1 MLTLLKYFLLLDHD
15 LSCKMKKRVIK
26 DYKNLPEEIREAL
39 KEKYPQGF
47 VHHIITFFNQ
57 DKQLISA
64 LPYET
69 DEISYLIK
77 MPASLHLNEDEED
90 TESEID
96 EFPEGDNLED
106 LDEER
111 YLIQEE
117 EEEESD

>member
-1 MLTLLKYFLLLDHD
+1 
-15 LSCKMKKRVIK
+15 MKKKVIK
-26 DYKNLPEEIREAL
+26 DYKNLPEEIREAI

-47 VHHIITFFNQ
+47 VHHIITFFNK

-69 DEISYLIK
+69 EEISYLIK
-77 MPASLHLNEDEED
+77 MPSTLHLEERD
-90 TESEID
+90 TDSEENLD
-96 EFPEGDNLED
+96 EFDEGTSLED
-106 LDEER
+106 LDEEK

>member
-1 MLTLLKYFLLLDHD
+1 
-15 LSCKMKKRVIK
+15 MKKRVIK
-26 DYKNLPEEIREAL
+26 DYRNLPEEIRDAL
-39 KEKYPQGF
+39 KAKYPQGY

-57 DKQLISA
+57 DKQLVSA

-77 MPASLHLNEDEED
+77 MPSSLHLNEDEED
-90 TESEID
+90 SDSAID
-96 EFPEGDNLED
+96 ILPEGESLED
-106 LDEER
+106 LDEEK

>member
-1 MLTLLKYFLLLDHD
+1 
-15 LSCKMKKRVIK
+15 MKKRVIK
-26 DYKNLPEEIREAL
+26 DYKNLPEEIREAI
-39 KEKYPQGF
+39 KERYPQGY

-57 DKQLISA
+57 EKQLISA

-77 MPASLHLNEDEED
+77 MPSSLHLNDDEED
-90 TESEID
+90 TDSDLEN
-96 EFPEGDNLED
+96 FPDGDSLEE

>member
-1 MLTLLKYFLLLDHD
+1 M
-15 LSCKMKKRVIK
+15 MKKKVIK
-26 DYKNLPEEIREAL
+26 DYKNLPDEIREAIRA
-39 KEKYPQGF
+39 KYPQGY

-69 DEISYLIK
+69 EEISYLIK
-77 MPASLHLNEDEED
+77 MPSSLHLGEDEED
-90 TESEID
+90 TDNEMEDFQGDES
-96 EFPEGDNLED
+96 LED
-106 LDEER
+106 LDEEK

>member
-1 MLTLLKYFLLLDHD
+1 
-15 LSCKMKKRVIK
+15 MKKKVIK
-26 DYKNLPEEIREAL
+26 DYKNLPEEIREAI
-39 KEKYPQGF
+39 KEKYPQGYL
-47 VHHIITFFNQ
+47 HHIITFFNQ

-77 MPASLHLNEDEED
+77 MPSSLHLNDEDED
-90 TESEID
+90 TDTNTDADISN
-96 EFPEGDNLED
+96 FPEGDNLED
-106 LDEER
+106 LDEES

>member
-1 MLTLLKYFLLLDHD
+1 
-15 LSCKMKKRVIK
+15 MKKKVIK

-47 VHHIITFFNQ
+47 VHNIITFFNK

-77 MPASLHLNEDEED
+77 MPSTLHLSDEEEE
-90 TESEID
+90 TEENLD
-96 EFPEGDNLED
+96 ALPEGEDLED
-106 LDEER
+106 LDEEK